1 MKDRFGTFL
10 VETSDWIMRLV
21 KTNFTWWIHILMG
34 GIVFGFFPATLA
46 LFATV
51 RRWTR
56 GDFDFPVWSSFH
68 HCYRKHFWKVN
79 GLGMIYL
86 LVGIFIFIDILLANK
101 VPGVLAVIVYFFLS
115 FLFLIYLLSFT
126 YFFSVYVHFQLP
138 FKEYLKQPFII
149 MLISF
154 KQNVLILIG
163 ITLIGYFIYQMPGL
177 IPFLSGVLPAY
188 WIMNILMKQFNKLAV
203 ADS

>member
-10 VETSDWIMRLV
+10 VETSDWIMRLI
-21 KTNFTWWIHILMG
+21 KTNFAWWIHILMG
-34 GIVFGFFPATLA
+34 GILLGFFPATLA

-56 GDFDFPVWSSFH
+56 GDLDFPLWSSFH
-68 HCYRKHFWKVN
+68 QCYRKHFWNVN
-79 GLGMIYL
+79 ALGMIYL
-86 LVGIFIFIDILLANK
+86 LVGIFLFIDILLANK
-101 VPGVLAVIVYFFLS
+101 IPGVLAVIVYFFLS
-115 FLFLIYLLSFT
+115 FVFLIYLLSFT

-163 ITLIGYFIYQMPGL
+163 IAMIGYFIYQMPGL

-188 WIMNILMKQFNKLAV
+188 WIMNILIKQFNKLAV
-203 ADS
+203 SD